1 MNPSLL
7 FRTIL
12 LRFSRFKLRT
22 LSMGLGITIS
32 VLATVLLQTVLVS
45 VDTAFNS
52 FIDRAY
58 PSDGLVVM
66 AGSGFMGGGPSG
78 GGASLRLSDVETV
91 VSSLGIKEWDPV
103 VYIGPRDV
111 KRGANS
117 LEVNVAGS
125 SEKAER
131 VRRRSVENGEFL
143 SADDVRNRANVAL
156 IGSSTARILFPGE
169 SPVGAQIFIDNVPF
183 TVKGVLETIGVDPH
197 GGDQDNTIWIPY
209 TTVLDRMLKGDA
221 LSGATLII
229 DDPSRGEEMKK
240 EITELLRER
249 HQIAPGQAD
258 DFTVITPSFVRKM
271 HAKTARTWTVFVP
284 LIAGTAF
291 LISAVIILSIM
302 QISIKGRTAEIG
314 LRKAVGARPR
324 DLQVQI
330 VLEVLLVSLAASGV
344 GILLALAG
352 SRFLTPLLIAKFGV
366 HRVTQP
372 VAALF
377 VAVGAAV
384 LTGILGGL
392 LPARR
397 AARLNPVEALK

>member
-1 MNPSLL
+1 VNPSLL
-7 FRTIL
+7 LRTVL

-22 LSMGLGITIS
+22 LFMGLGIAIS

-45 VDTAFNS
+45 VDGAFNS

-58 PSDGLVVM
+58 PSDGVVVM
-66 AGSGFMGGGPSG
+66 AGSGFMGGPSG
-78 GGASLRLSDVETV
+78 GANLRLPDVETV
-91 VSSLGIKEWDPV
+91 VNSLGIKEWDPV

-117 LEVNVAGS
+117 VLVSVAGN

-131 VRRRSVENGEFL
+131 VRRRSVEDGEFL
-143 SADDVRNRANVAL
+143 SADDVKNRANVAV
-156 IGSSTARILFPGE
+156 IGSTTAKTLFPGE

-183 TVKGVLETIGVDPH
+183 VVRGVLETIGVDPH
-197 GGDQDNTIWIPY
+197 GGDQDNAIWVPY
-209 TTVLDRMLKGDA
+209 TTVLDKMVKGDA

-229 DDPSRGEEMKK
+229 DDPDRGEEVKK
-240 EITELLRER
+240 EITDLLRER
-249 HQIAPGQAD
+249 HQIAQGEPD
-258 DFTVITPSFVRKM
+258 DFTVITPSFVRNM
-271 HAKTARTWTVFVP
+271 HAKTARTWTTFVP
-284 LIAGTAF
+284 LIVGTAF
-291 LISAVIILSIM
+291 LISALVILSIM

-330 VLEVLLVSLAASGV
+330 VLEVLLVSLAASAV
-344 GILLALAG
+344 GILLAQAG
-352 SRFLTPLLIAKFGV
+352 SYFLTPVLAAKFGV
-366 HRVTQP
+366 QRVIQP
-372 VAALF
+372 VTALL

-392 LPARR
+392 WPARR
-397 AARLNPVEALK
+397 AAKLNPVEALK

>member
-7 FRTIL
+7 LRTVL

-22 LSMGLGITIS
+22 LFMGLGIAIS

-45 VDTAFNS
+45 VDGAFNS

-58 PSDGLVVM
+58 PSDGVVVM
-66 AGSGFMGGGPSG
+66 AGSGFMGGPSG
-78 GGASLRLSDVETV
+78 GANLRLPDVETV
-91 VSSLGIKEWDPV
+91 VNSLGIKEWDPV

-117 LEVNVAGS
+117 VLVSVAGN

-131 VRRRSVENGEFL
+131 VRRRSVEDGEFL
-143 SADDVRNRANVAL
+143 SADDVKNRANVAV
-156 IGSSTARILFPGE
+156 IGSTTAKTLFPGE

-183 TVKGVLETIGVDPH
+183 VVRGVLETIGVDPH
-197 GGDQDNTIWIPY
+197 GGDQDNAIWVPY
-209 TTVLDRMLKGDA
+209 TTVLDKMVKGDA

-229 DDPSRGEEMKK
+229 DDPDRGEEVKK
-240 EITELLRER
+240 EITDLLRER
-249 HQIAPGQAD
+249 HQIAQGEPD
-258 DFTVITPSFVRKM
+258 DFTVITPSFVRNM
-271 HAKTARTWTVFVP
+271 HAKTARTWTTFVP
-284 LIAGTAF
+284 LIVGTAF
-291 LISAVIILSIM
+291 LISALVILSIM

-330 VLEVLLVSLAASGV
+330 VLEVLLVSLAASAV
-344 GILLALAG
+344 GILLAQAG
-352 SRFLTPLLIAKFGV
+352 SYFLTPVLAAKFGV
-366 HRVTQP
+366 QRVIQP
-372 VAALF
+372 VTALL

-392 LPARR
+392 WPARR
-397 AARLNPVEALK
+397 AAKLNPVEALK

>member
-1 MNPSLL
+1 VNPSLL
-7 FRTIL
+7 LRTVL

-22 LSMGLGITIS
+22 LSMGLGIAIS
-32 VLATVLLQTVLVS
+32 VLATVLMQTVLVS
-45 VDTAFNS
+45 VDNAFNS

-58 PSDGLVVM
+58 PSDGVVIM
-66 AGSGFMGGGPSG
+66 AGSGFMGGASG

-91 VSSLGIKEWDPV
+91 VSSLGVKEWDPV

-111 KRGANS
+111 KRGANTV
-117 LEVNVAGS
+117 LVNVAGS

-131 VRRRSVENGEFL
+131 VRRRSVEDGEFL
-143 SADDVRNRANVAL
+143 SADDVKNRANVAA
-156 IGSSTARILFPGE
+156 IGSSTAKTLFPGE

-183 TVKGVLETIGVDPH
+183 VVKGVLETVGVDPH
-197 GGDQDNTIWIPY
+197 GGDQDNTIWVPY
-209 TTVLDRMLKGDA
+209 TTVLDKMVKGDA

-229 DDPSRGEEMKK
+229 DDPGRAEEVKK
-240 EITELLRER
+240 EASDVLRER
-249 HQIAPGQAD
+249 HQITQGEPD
-258 DFTVITPSFVRKM
+258 DFTVITPSFVHNM

-291 LISAVIILSIM
+291 LISAVVILSIM

-330 VLEVLLVSLAASGV
+330 VLEVLLVALAASAV
-344 GILLALAG
+344 GILLAQVG
-352 SRFLTPLLIAKFGV
+352 GYFLTPMLAAKFGV

-372 VAALF
+372 VTALL
-377 VAVGAAV
+377 VAVSAAV

-392 LPARR
+392 WPARR
-397 AARLNPVEALK
+397 AAKLNQVEALK